1 MFQSVTTICIIIK
14 QKAPHSEAFKGD
26 RLCAYHFCTLGYFYG
41 SNTLLK
47 LVIFSMSPTNSTGG
61 YTSEPDPPPATI
73 V

>member
-14 QKAPHSEAFKGD
+14 QKARIARPFGVTGFAPVIFVPWD
-26 RLCAYHFCTLGYFYG
+26 IFYG

-61 YTSEPDPPPATI
+61 YTSEPDPPPATT